1 MRTIQ
6 LSEDD
11 AQQVKAILMTHA
23 EMQDQGA
30 LQSTNV
36 MSRLITSDEQ
46 DEDTGEMVSILAE
59 QVGELEWD
67 SDNLKRI
74 ADLF

>member
-6 LSEDD
+6 LSEVD

-23 EMQDQGA
+23 EMQDRGA
-30 LQSTNV
+30 LQSTDV
-36 MSRLITSDEQ
+36 MTRLIASGDH
-46 DEDTGEMVSILAE
+46 DEDTGEMITILAE
-59 QVGELEWD
+59 QVGDLEWD

>member
-1 MRTIQ
+1 MRTIE
-6 LSEDD
+6 LSEVDCE
-11 AQQVKAILMTHA
+11 QVKAILMTHA

-30 LQSTNV
+30 LQSTSV